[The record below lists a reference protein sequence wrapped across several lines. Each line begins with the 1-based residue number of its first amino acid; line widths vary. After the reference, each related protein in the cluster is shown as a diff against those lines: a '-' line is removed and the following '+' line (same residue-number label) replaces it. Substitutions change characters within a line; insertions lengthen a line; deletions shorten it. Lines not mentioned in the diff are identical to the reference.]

1 MPSKVGSILSINSL
15 RENLKVSFETVESWI
30 NILEK
35 LYGCLESIL
44 HQVLNIF
51 LKKTDIP
58 IFYQV
63 HLDLKY
69 YENLDYS
76 TRVMPFNKFALEIQ
90 V

>member
-1 MPSKVGSILSINSL
+1 
-15 RENLKVSFETVESWI
+15 
-30 NILEK
+30 
-35 LYGCLESIL
+35 L